1 MDDLALSDAK
11 VGSTG
16 VVQRVDL
23 PDEISHYLA
32 HLGFLPGTTVEVLRR
47 APAGD
52 PRVYRIDGVE
62 VGLRNETARH
72 IFFRPDGIAG
82 ERAS

>member
-1 MDDLALSDAK
+1 MEVTALSNAK
-11 VGSTG
+11 VGSAG
-16 VVQRVDL
+16 VVESIDL
-23 PDEISHYLA
+23 PDEVSHHLA
-32 HLGFLPGTTVEVLRR
+32 HLGFLPGTSVEVLRR

-72 IFFRPDGIAG
+72 IYLRLTG
-82 ERAS
+82 EAA